1 MANYKHVSF
10 MATEGGHLVAGSN
23 SADTAGGQNYV
34 EKLNF
39 RRESD
44 GEVRREGWDLMSIS
58 DSADSI
64 LPDDNPVR
72 LLYQFS
78 SEEKEV
84 LIAAAGRKIFRYNER
99 LGQWVTIA
107 ENLQSLDHQS
117 YEHPDAIRWEAV
129 PIDGYLILNNG
140 VDLPLFYRE
149 DWPCAFPM
157 YSVRERG
164 IIRVG
169 TIAEFDGRL
178 WMADVEYFEERVFD
192 SWMNLADEPYG
203 CPEVADGEV
212 FEAISVVPEYGG
224 SAVVNSYRVP
234 HAIEYSAWRL
244 ASDVTESRAAPYLFG
259 QVYDGKMI
267 VTGSVDDI
275 TATAGSGYTTATVT
289 ITDPTSDS
297 THVKYNPNFP
307 GGSGA
312 TADAVIENGSIAG
325 ITITNAGSGYRE
337 VDVSISGNASATASL
352 GTAALVGLA
361 LEKQIS
367 SQGSLNP
374 YFTVSPTAFNRD
386 AASTFRTGD
395 EVRIADEGV
404 SEGEIVSVV
413 TTGKKTTVTLAITT
427 STTPNS
433 DGETARMILLKEPD
447 ALSADAE
454 MQKESADTLTF
465 PEDGSVILKMV
476 KLADKLLVYRQ
487 TGYLAITRGNTQS
500 AFFHEERYRGERVA
514 DFRNTIIAIDEQ
526 RHMFAGYNGVFAV
539 TPSSIEPTPLT
550 VFNNGPEFWRHVS
563 SDIAERVFAFENGLT
578 QEVMIMSPVGHE
590 PIDGISKLN
599 WGVIALDMV
608 HGTLSTLDSAFTA
621 ATTVFPSDLIKVRWF
636 LLATHIVRT
645 RSNVPATPDPSD
657 PGWITNATLGGD
669 LWTSSTT
676 DWSFWKPDD
685 ADIPEPNDRWIFL
698 EHYASTGWIFDHPS
712 NQWLW
717 PARTAAGAS
726 TPNQLW
732 FKQQGENGEWLHS
745 SQLGGGVEG
754 GTHPDVEPSE
764 FPIAFLESEASPTQP
779 TGARIMRY
787 GYGAATTAAQGPY
800 RSFSRAG
807 SDYECRIR
815 FGKTDFG
822 DRFSEKS
829 LRSYV
834 LHFSDIF
841 TLSKFALND
850 YVEAEY
856 FEGPKATVSLLTS
869 TSAPDVSV
877 EEVTEELEN
886 LQNENMIP
894 TFSRGNY
901 FQDSITVSGN
911 DVGFKFNGRTFE
923 VSGVK
928 TRHASEAVM
937 HEVS

>member
-1 MANYKHVSF
+1 MANYKHVTF
-10 MATEGGHLVAGSN
+10 MATEGGHLIAGSN

-44 GEVRREGWDLMSIS
+44 GEVRREGWDLLSIADPT
-58 DSADSI
+58 DSV

-99 LGQWVTIA
+99 LEEWVTIA
-107 ENLQSLDHQS
+107 ENLQSIDYQS
-117 YEHPDAIRWEAV
+117 YEHPAAIRWEAV
-129 PIDGYLILNNG
+129 AIDGYLILNNG

-178 WMADVEYFEERVFD
+178 WMADVEYFEERVFT
-192 SWMNLADEPYG
+192 SWMNLSDEPYG
-203 CPEVADGEV
+203 CPEAATGDT

-244 ASDVTESRAAPYLFG
+244 ASDVSESRAAPYLFG

-267 VTGSVDDI
+267 VTGNIGDI
-275 TATAGSGYTTATVT
+275 TVLDGGTGYTTATVD
-289 ITDPTSDS
+289 ITDSTSDP
-297 THVKYNPNFP
+297 THEKYNPNFP

-312 TADAVIENGSIAG
+312 TATAVIESGVITG
-325 ITITNAGSGYRE
+325 ITITNAGTGYRE
-337 VDVSISGNASATASL
+337 PELSISGDGQNAQAAISL
-352 GTAALVGLA
+352 GSKVLKGLA
-361 LEKQIS
+361 LDTQIS

-374 YFTVSPTAFNRD
+374 YFTLSATAFNRD

-395 EVRIADEGV
+395 EVRIADDGV
-404 SEGEIVSVV
+404 SEGEIVSIV
-413 TTGKKTTVTLAITT
+413 TNGLKTTVTLAIAT
-427 STTPNS
+427 STTPNA
-433 DGETARMILLKEPD
+433 DGEEARMILLKEPD
-447 ALSADAE
+447 SLSADAE

-465 PEDGSVILKMV
+465 PEDGSAILKMV

-563 SDIAERVFAFENGLT
+563 SDVAERVFAFENGLT
-578 QEVMIMSPVGHE
+578 QEVMVMSPVGHE
-590 PIDGISKLN
+590 TVNGISRLN
-599 WGVIALDMV
+599 WGIVSFDMV
-608 HGTLSTLDSAFTA
+608 YGTLSTIDSAFTA

-636 LLATHIVRT
+636 ILATHIVD
-645 RSNVPATPDPSD
+645 SVDN
-657 PGWITNATLGGD
+657 PG
-669 LWTSSTT
+669 
-676 DWSFWKPDD
+676 
-685 ADIPEPNDRWIFL
+685 
-698 EHYASTGWIFDHPS
+698 Y
-712 NQWLW
+712 
-717 PARTAAGAS
+717 
-726 TPNQLW
+726 
-732 FKQQGENGEWLHS
+732 
-745 SQLGGGVEG
+745 
-754 GTHPDVEPSE
+754 
-764 FPIAFLESEASPTQP
+764 LESEVSATQP
-779 TGARIMRY
+779 SGARIMRY
-787 GYGAATTAAQGPY
+787 GYGAAKTGEEGPY

-822 DRFSEKS
+822 DRFSEKN

-841 TLSKFALND
+841 TLSKYALND
-850 YVEAEY
+850 YVETEY

-894 TFSRGNY
+894 TFARGNY

-911 DVGFKFNGRTFE
+911 EVGFKFNGRTFE

-928 TRHASEAVM
+928 TRHTSEAVT
-937 HEVS
+937 HEVA